1 MTGFGISTNLSKRW
15 ESSRP
20 TMVNTFEG
28 LLAVLAG
35 NGVRFTL
42 VGGLAV
48 SLNGFVRTTEDM
60 DILVDDDVANL
71 ERLLSSLRSF
81 GQGFAAE
88 LTPAD
93 FIDEEGALRVQE
105 DFDLD
110 IFVRM
115 RGHKYGDLLPH
126 IRIHTINDGTQI
138 PYLGIDGLLLLKSGS
153 FREKDQIDVAALSK
167 TAGDREQ
174 SVTEDLSLDA
184 LRTKPLPSGDE
195 P

>member
-1 MTGFGISTNLSKRW
+1 
-15 ESSRP
+15 
-20 TMVNTFEG
+20 MVNTFEG

-115 RGHKYGDLLPH
+115 RGHKYGDLIPH
-126 IRIHTINDGTQI
+126 IRIHTMTDGTKI
-138 PYLGIDGLLLLKSGS
+138 PYLGVEGLLLLKSGS
-153 FREKDQIDVAALSK
+153 FREKDQIDVAALSRR
-167 TAGDREQ
+167 GSSGEQ
-174 SVTEDLSLDA
+174 SVTENLSLDA
-184 LRTKPLPSGDE
+184 LRTNPAPPE
-195 P
+195 A

>member
-1 MTGFGISTNLSKRW
+1 
-15 ESSRP
+15 
-20 TMVNTFEG
+20 MVNTFEG
-28 LLAVLAG
+28 LLGVLVG

-60 DILVDDDVANL
+60 DILVDDDPSNL
-71 ERLLSSLRSF
+71 ERLLNCLREF
-81 GQGFAAE
+81 GKGYAAE
-88 LTPAD
+88 LTPGD
-93 FIDEEGALRVQE
+93 FLDEEGALRVQE